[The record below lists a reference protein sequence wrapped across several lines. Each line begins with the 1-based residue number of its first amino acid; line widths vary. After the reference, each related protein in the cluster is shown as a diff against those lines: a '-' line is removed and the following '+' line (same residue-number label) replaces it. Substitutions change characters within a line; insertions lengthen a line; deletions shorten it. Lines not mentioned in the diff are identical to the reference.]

1 MKVIKRVIGANTL
14 RLWPMLVAVFTA
26 PAFAGDVDS
35 SAVTSLKVDIAA
47 VKELGTVSAV
57 DGMTA
62 SGQPDAAALEVFA
75 ESGYAAVI
83 DLRGPDEER
92 GFDQQAAVEDLGMD
106 YINLPVVGRD
116 GVSFDNA
123 GKLSDILDRYDAPVL
138 VHCGSSNRV
147 GALVALG
154 ASLDGA
160 ADDAA
165 LEAGREAGLTR
176 LEGVVRER
184 LEAD

>member
-1 MKVIKRVIGANTL
+1 MRAVHRVTRTNTL
-14 RLWPMLVAVFTA
+14 RLWPLLVGVFTA

-116 GVSFDNA
+116 GISFDNA
-123 GKLSDILDRYDAPVL
+123 RRLSEILDRYDAPVL

-160 ADDAA
+160 EDEVAI
-165 LEAGREAGLTR
+165 EAGRKAGLTR

-184 LEAD
+184 LEGD